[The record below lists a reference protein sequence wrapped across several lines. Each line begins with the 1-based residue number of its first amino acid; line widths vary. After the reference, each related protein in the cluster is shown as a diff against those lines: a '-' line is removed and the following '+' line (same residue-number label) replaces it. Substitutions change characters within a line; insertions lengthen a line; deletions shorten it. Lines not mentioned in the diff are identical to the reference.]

1 MRPVLWPCY
10 IVLAAASMPA
20 ATPAITYVT
29 NPAGVTVSAAPPG
42 ASLQIHGSGFGSSQ
56 GSNFLAFGTFLL
68 QPPNPIVFQTWSD
81 TTISFTIPGPSVVPA
96 GSYSLCVDLWDGQIA
111 HHATQSNGLSFTV
124 QPTPLQIF
132 SLMGSGTTAGG
143 VYSTNRGATVSIN
156 GVGLGAFQQGNN
168 PCVAPKGVVNLTGAA
183 GGLTSNNYSYD
194 SQQSQVVFGLP
205 ETLSPGAYQLFLT
218 DGAGGTSSKLALT
231 ITSAPPSF
239 FILRNG
245 PQLTVVGPN
254 PVAQA

>member
-1 MRPVLWPCY
+1 
-10 IVLAAASMPA
+10 
-20 ATPAITYVT
+20 
-29 NPAGVTVSAAPPG
+29 
-42 ASLQIHGSGFGSSQ
+42 
-56 GSNFLAFGTFLL
+56 
-68 QPPNPIVFQTWSD
+68 
-81 TTISFTIPGPSVVPA
+81 
-96 GSYSLCVDLWDGQIA
+96 
-111 HHATQSNGLSFTV
+111 
-124 QPTPLQIF
+124 
-132 SLMGSGTTAGG
+132 MGSGTTAGG
-143 VYSTNRGATVSIN
+143 GYRNNRGAPVSIN
-156 GVGLGAFQQGNN
+156 GVGLGAFQQGNK
-168 PCVAPKGVVNLTGAA
+168 PGVAPKGVVNLTGAA

-254 PVAQA
+254 PVALIPGDTIELDGGGFGSTRGNGVGSPIAPPSQPVIITSNVSWSNNQVFFQMASSLMPGTYNVSLTTDSATYCAKEIGRASCRERV